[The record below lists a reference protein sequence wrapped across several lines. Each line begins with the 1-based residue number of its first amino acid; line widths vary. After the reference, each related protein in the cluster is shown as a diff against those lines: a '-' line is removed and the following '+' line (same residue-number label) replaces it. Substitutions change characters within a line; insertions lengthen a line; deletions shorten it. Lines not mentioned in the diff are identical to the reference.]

1 MCEFCG
7 CSGVRTKQDANG
19 IARRRKKRI
28 SIPVATI
35 SSTSKAP
42 KISAA
47 GFRKTPATGPDG
59 RIETDESDD
68 GNAKIGAS

>member
-42 KISAA
+42 KINAA

-59 RIETDESDD
+59 LIETDEFDAD
-68 GNAKIGAS
+68 NLQMVAP